1 MSKRDRTIV
10 FFRVNKVQP
19 PVVIGDVC
27 DIVDGK
33 KSIGKA
39 IDFAGGDFTQVR
51 VTDLSEELEEE
62 LIIGIKRVR
71 VPTEDDPLY
80 NGLVSG
86 KITVTEAQLLNY
98 VEVV

>member
-1 MSKRDRTIV
+1 MKDLTIV
-10 FFRVNKVQP
+10 FFRVNKIQP
-19 PVVIGDVC
+19 PKLIGDVS

-39 IDFAGGDFTQVR
+39 CDFAGGDFTQVR

-62 LIIGIKRVR
+62 LRTGIKRVR
-71 VPTEDDPLY
+71 VPTEEDPLY
-80 NGLVSG
+80 KGLLTG
-86 KITVTEAQLLNY
+86 KIKVTEKQLLDY